1 MVVSAA
7 QGNAVGLRFSV
18 GHCRRICPLSGQ
30 SDDQP
35 LNSSTTMAD
44 GSVDAGIEG
53 QLPRRSIIGAT
64 IDRSGLRRYRVGAIN
79 PMRYRCS
86 SPSCAS
92 RGCTR
97 QPLPEAR
104 ASSIKCRDGYG
115 IDEQPAM
122 DPARQPCRR
131 RKPVIV
137 TLSQIPAAKNG
148 SA

>member
-53 QLPRRSIIGAT
+53 QIASSEHYWRNDRPFGSETILRRGNQSHAIQMLQSKLCLARLHSATAPGSKGKFDQVPRR
-64 IDRSGLRRYRVGAIN
+64 LWH
-79 PMRYRCS
+79 
-86 SPSCAS
+86 
-92 RGCTR
+92 
-97 QPLPEAR
+97 
-104 ASSIKCRDGYG
+104 
-115 IDEQPAM
+115 
-122 DPARQPCRR
+122 
-131 RKPVIV
+131 
-137 TLSQIPAAKNG
+137 
-148 SA
+148 